1 MTYDCQLIEDLLPL
15 YVDGLLSGASRDLV
29 DDHLATCADCR
40 DLLSSLEEDRD
51 RDLVPLASYD
61 VPVEEFSK
69 KIKRYRR
76 WVKIVVALA
85 LVLMALAG
93 SVITLFL
100 VNSPFDYVSAELG
113 NVSRSSKQ
121 IEDYLD
127 DQKLPSFL
135 PRSADEIS
143 LTFMEKSDLVNG
155 KFHLSASESQKAQ
168 RQLETATVADLQ
180 ASQEAL
186 PDSYNGVKTLLET
199 APAGASYYQ
208 DDQFVYVFM
217 TDGTVY
223 YYGK

>member
-15 YVDGLLSGASRDLV
+15 YVDGLLSEASRDLV

-40 DLLSSLEEDRD
+40 DLLASLEEDRD
-51 RDLVPLASYD
+51 RELVPLASYD

-69 KIKRYRR
+69 NIKRYRR

-85 LVLMALAG
+85 LVLMAFAG
-93 SVITLFL
+93 SVMTLFL

-113 NVSRSSKQ
+113 NVARSSKQ
-121 IEDYLD
+121 IEIYLE

-143 LTFMEKSDLVNG
+143 LTFMEKSNLVNG
-155 KFHLSASESQKAQ
+155 KFHLSASESKKAQ
-168 RQLETATVADLQ
+168 GQLETATVADLQ